1 MKRII
6 IAALLLALAAALAV
20 TAVAETGAQGE
31 ARLQTNS
38 LLFDGGDSY
47 ASASDLGIE
56 GDGVFKDADGV
67 LYQVVCRDMS
77 EVLTEDVMALLT
89 DDFRKLMLHE
99 AITGYMDTI
108 GVADYQVEDITT
120 EAGIGVSL
128 SDVTMLGV
136 PISVAAI
143 FYGKDLWMVS
153 GMPYSGGDASV
164 GVRDFITRIVPV
176 E

>member
-1 MKRII
+1 MKKTII
-6 IAALLLALAAALAV
+6 TALVLALVAALGLG
-20 TAVAETGAQGE
+20 AVAESAATGE

-38 LLFDGGDSY
+38 LLFDGGDAY
-47 ASASDLGIE
+47 AIADDLGIE
-56 GDGVFKDADGV
+56 GDGVFKDANGV
-67 LYQVVCRDMS
+67 LFQVVCRDMS
-77 EVLTEDVMALLT
+77 DVLTDEVMSLVD
-89 DDFRKLMLHE
+89 DDFRQLMRHE
-99 AITGYMDTI
+99 ALAGYMETI

-128 SDVTMLGV
+128 ADVTMLGV

-143 FYGKDLWMVS
+143 FHGKDLWMVS

-164 GVRDFITRIVPV
+164 GVRDFITRLVPV

>member
-1 MKRII
+1 MGMKRII
-6 IAALLLALAAALAV
+6 IAALLLALATALAV

-67 LYQVVCRDMS
+67 LYQVVCKDMS

-89 DDFRKLMLHE
+89 DDFRTLMMHE
-99 AITGYMDTI
+99 AI
-108 GVADYQVEDITT
+108 A
-120 EAGIGVSL
+120 
-128 SDVTMLGV
+128 
-136 PISVAAI
+136 
-143 FYGKDLWMVS
+143 
-153 GMPYSGGDASV
+153 
-164 GVRDFITRIVPV
+164 
-176 E
+176 